1 MKIHK
6 EIVWN
11 KGKNPKKNGR
21 YLLVQ
26 FYNDGSVLSAM
37 DFDYTV
43 TYGWNTFES
52 YNGASLGQT
61 PNNGAYAWA
70 ELPF

>member
-6 EIVWN
+6 EIVLN
-11 KGKNPKKNGR
+11 KGENPKKNGR

-26 FYNDGSVLSAM
+26 FRDDGSIRSAS

-43 TYGWNTFES
+43 AYGWNTFES
-52 YNGASLGQT
+52 YHGAGIGQN

-70 ELPF
+70 ELTF

>member
-6 EIVWN
+6 EMVWH
-11 KGKNPKKNGR
+11 KGENPKKDGD
-21 YLLVQ
+21 YLLAMLWTDGTC
-26 FYNDGSVLSAM
+26 YNALHIG
-37 DFDYTV
+37 YT
-43 TYGWNTFES
+43 TAFGWNTS
-52 YNGASLGQT
+52 SVSSTNGWGQN

>member
-6 EIVWN
+6 EIVLN
-11 KGKNPKKNGR
+11 KGENPKKNGR

-26 FYNDGSVLSAM
+26 FRDDGSIRSAS
-37 DFDYTV
+37 DFDCTV
-43 TYGWNTFES
+43 AYGWNTYEG
-52 YNGASLGQT
+52 YHGAGIGQN

>member
-11 KGKNPKKNGR
+11 KGVNPRKDGK
-21 YLLVQ
+21 YIFVE
-26 FYNDGSVLSAM
+26 FWKDGSVLYSAIIG
-37 DFDYTV
+37 YTV
-43 TYGWNTFES
+43 AHGWNTRPGEYAHSF
-52 YNGASLGQT
+52 GQR
-61 PNNGAYAWA
+61 PDNGAYVWA

>member
-6 EIVWN
+6 EIVLN
-11 KGKNPKKNGR
+11 KGENPKKNGR

-26 FYNDGSVLSAM
+26 FFDDGSVRSAS

-43 TYGWNTFES
+43 AYGWNTSES
-52 YNGASLGQT
+52 YHGASIGLY
-61 PNNGAYAWA
+61 PNDGAYAWA
-70 ELPF
+70 ELSF

>member
-11 KGKNPKKNGR
+11 KGENPKEDGYYMLAQFR
-21 YLLVQ
+21 Y
-26 FYNDGSVLSAM
+26 DGSVRSVASIE
-37 DFDYTV
+37 YTV
-43 TYGWNTFES
+43 AYGWNTCLS
-52 YNGASLGQT
+52 YYSAGFGQN

>member
-11 KGKNPKKNGR
+11 KGENPKKNGR

-26 FYNDGSVLSAM
+26 FRYDGSVSSVM
-37 DFDYTV
+37 DFDYTT
-43 TYGWNTFES
+43 TYGWNTYEL
-52 YNGASLGQT
+52 YHGAGIGQN
-61 PNNGAYAWA
+61 PNDGAYAWA

>member
-6 EIVWN
+6 EIVLN
-11 KGKNPKKNGR
+11 KGENPKKNGR

-26 FYNDGSVLSAM
+26 FFDDGSVRSAS

-43 TYGWNTFES
+43 AYGWNTCES
-52 YNGASLGQT
+52 YHGAGIGLY
-61 PNNGAYAWA
+61 PNDGAYAWA
-70 ELPF
+70 ELTF

>member
-11 KGKNPKKNGR
+11 KGENPKKDGE
-21 YLLVQ
+21 YLFMQ
-26 FYNDGSVLSAM
+26 FWTNGSVVYAAKLG
-37 DFDYTV
+37 YTV
-43 TYGWNTFES
+43 QYGWNTHLYEHEHSF
-52 YNGASLGQT
+52 GQ
-61 PNNGAYAWA
+61 NSDNGAYVWA

>member
-11 KGKNPKKNGR
+11 KGENPKKDGE
-21 YLLVQ
+21 YLFMQ
-26 FYNDGSVLSAM
+26 FWINGSVVYTAKLG
-37 DFDYTV
+37 YTV
-43 TYGWNTFES
+43 QYGWNTHLYEHEYSF
-52 YNGASLGQT
+52 GQT
-61 PNNGAYAWA
+61 PNDGDYMWA